1 MAAPTTR
8 PRARGFTLVEVLTTC
23 ALVGVVSTLALPG
36 YQAQLL
42 KSRRS
47 DAVAA
52 LTRVQAAQER
62 LRAGAGVYSSDFR
75 ALQVAAQSGEGLYT
89 LAIELDGP
97 DSYHATAT
105 AVAGSAQ
112 AKDSGCARIEL
123 RVNSGFASFGPD
135 PRCWNR

>member
-1 MAAPTTR
+1 MVAPTAS

-23 ALVGVVSTLALPG
+23 ALVGVVSTMALPG
-36 YQAQLL
+36 YHAQLL

-62 LRAGAGVYSSDFR
+62 LRAGAGVYSGDFG
-75 ALQVAAQSGEGLYT
+75 ALHLASQSGEGLYT
-89 LAIELDGP
+89 LAIDVDGP
-97 DSYHATAT
+97 DSYRATAT
-105 AVAGSAQ
+105 AVTGSAQ
-112 AKDSGCARIEL
+112 ARDNACARLEL
-123 RVNSGFASFGPD
+123 RVNSGFATFGPD